1 MKLDEALTKLEE
13 TVRTPKEA
21 KDFERKYKQFD
32 AMAAKK
38 FAIARKG
45 IVEALA
51 LTEVALALET
61 ILEEIKSGDD
71 AADDALDEA
80 RDRAVAQ
87 LEEDHDGPRDF
98 GLDIFQDAIKQVRK
112 IRKF

>member
-1 MKLDEALTKLEE
+1 MKLDEALAKIEE

-21 KDFERKYKQFD
+21 KEFERKYKQFD

-38 FAIARKG
+38 WKVARKG

-51 LTEVALALET
+51 LTEVALGLET

-71 AADDALDEA
+71 AADDALEEA
-80 RDRAVAQ
+80 KDRAISQ

-98 GLDIFQDAIKQVRK
+98 GVDIFQDAIKQVRK